1 MSIITLKKAENG
13 YAFAMPSL
21 GYIKDYALD
30 PVLCAMS
37 TDGSVMFCVHLGV
50 SEI

>member
-1 MSIITLKKAENG
+1 M
-13 YAFAMPSL
+13 AMRLPCHHSSN
-21 GYIKDYALD
+21 IKDYALD
-30 PVLCAMS
+30 PVLRAMS